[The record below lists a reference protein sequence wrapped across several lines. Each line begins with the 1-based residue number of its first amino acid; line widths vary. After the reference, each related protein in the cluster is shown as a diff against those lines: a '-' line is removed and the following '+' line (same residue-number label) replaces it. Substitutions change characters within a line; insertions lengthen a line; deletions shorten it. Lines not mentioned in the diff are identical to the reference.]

1 MKISGLRYF
10 LGLCLAL
17 LVCLPGVA
25 SAKSQVIN
33 QVAAIVNND
42 VITQAELDRHVNLL
56 KLRVK
61 SAGEGKELPSDSVLR
76 TQVLN
81 QLINRS
87 LQLQLAEE
95 NHIKVSSEQINQ
107 ALTRVAQQNHIS
119 TRELYKRMEKNGFTV
134 ASFRKEIGQEILIQ
148 MVQGSFVASHISISQ
163 TEVNDVLK
171 RIQSEKVEYNVG
183 DILVALPAT
192 PSPAEVAAAR
202 EKAQALLKQLQA
214 GASFKKIAMGHSNA
228 QDALKGGDMGWR
240 TLANMPSIFA
250 ERVVTMNPGEVAG
263 PLRAANGF
271 HLIKLLGM
279 RNTQLPKSLKA
290 REDDVKNMLFQQQFQ
305 DALATW
311 LQQLRA
317 EAYIKIM

>member
-1 MKISGLRYF
+1 MKISSLRYIF
-10 LGLCLAL
+10 GLCLAL
-17 LVCLPGVA
+17 FVLLPGVA
-25 SAKSQVIN
+25 SAQPQVIN

-42 VITQAELDRHVNLL
+42 VITQGELDRHINLL

-61 SAGEGKELPSDSVLR
+61 SAGEAKELPPDSVLR
-76 TQVLN
+76 TQVLD

-95 NHIKVSSEQINQ
+95 NHIKVSSDQINQ
-107 ALTRVAQQNHIS
+107 ALTRIAAQNHIS
-119 TRELYKRMEKNGFTV
+119 IRELYKRMEKNGFSV

-163 TEVNDVLK
+163 TEVDDVLK
-171 RIQSEKVEYNVG
+171 RIQSEKVEYDLG

-192 PSPAEVAAAR
+192 PSPEQVAAAQS
-202 EKAQALLKQLQA
+202 KAQALLKQLQA
-214 GASFKKIAMGHSNA
+214 GANFKKIAMGHSNA
-228 QDALKGGDMGWR
+228 QNALKGGDMGWR
-240 TLANMPSIFA
+240 TLANMPNIFA

-279 RNTQLPKSLKA
+279 RNTKLPKSLTA
-290 REDDVKNMLFQQQFQ
+290 RENEVKDMLFQQQFQ